1 MALTLSAAPMQPVSH
16 IDAPGS
22 ASSYPPHLLKHMAS
36 FAGSESSVA
45 APEHLSSR
53 LHRTSTSIS
62 ASALSSSVN
71 RPLPSLPRTQS
82 VTRSSAAPSTMA
94 IPNFR
99 PSSKHKGLNPPV
111 SYHSHLVSTMPPRKT
126 LSVTSIVNHLG
137 TLSRLLSFLPWPDF
151 LALSQT
157 CRSLRGIPQKD
168 NLRDVILSRYVEGY
182 GTCLR
187 LLSGSREGI
196 KEVPVTLHDID
207 LLLISQRTPL
217 HIYPTAALS
226 TLSSRH
232 LSKAEILRNQKLES
246 LTHIHSRF
254 VLLLQSLVH
263 SSSLPPPL
271 EPEPEPESD
280 PIFPDAR
287 TQSQGPSLL
296 QRVSVLDGPGTGSVR
311 ELIFP
316 APLSCPDLAI
326 ESDRPAETAGRIP
339 QRRSVSAGAV
349 LTDVRDHRHAPSL
362 TSSASY
368 LQSSRYRQSP
378 KSTGLP
384 GSQTGT
390 IRSPD
395 SSASLRS
402 MKRKN
407 RLSIF
412 GSSSTHPPPPPAD
425 PRDLKYYSTGWRR
438 SLANASFAHQAKRA
452 SSGHGSSL
460 SEGWRSDDDLGFYR
474 PHRRFASSNFS
485 GSNHSFSSTS
495 GSASGSGGSPLS
507 RSERHNSP
515 SPPLTPVTMPSP
527 SSPHDL
533 VLATSRIRAPV
544 LRVYVPCSELSDTP
558 DFLDKDYFAARAG
571 GGLSIQQCEDQL
583 IGSGLWEHMSTGDV
597 VCNLGYVPPAGNT
610 GSEDSSVE
618 EHSPNRELSR
628 RRGRS
633 DRFKE
638 ARTWLIFN
646 GHCLVPFCPP
656 EDLLPLDDPVSLPSP
671 FYYDYLIPAT
681 PLAVGR
687 QRSPLA
693 PGSIRMV
700 IRRLPPPAFEEI
712 PQLRLVHTQTRVP
725 SPHSRGGVAVVKK
738 WIWIARVW
746 RGGLH
751 YDAAG
756 KLNGAGSGFGTSMGI
771 GWEGEWVIEGDGTK
785 EGRQALLDCLSG
797 EYTAHRECEL
807 VREKSGGGR
816 VWLRMLESSVQPLL
830 SPSNFDSV
838 SPGSIQTDFQP
849 YI

>member
-1 MALTLSAAPMQPVSH
+1 MALTLSAAPIQPVSH
-16 IDAPGS
+16 IDASGP

-36 FAGSESSVA
+36 FAGPESSVA
-45 APEHLSSR
+45 APEHLSDR
-53 LHRTSTSIS
+53 LHRTSTSVS
-62 ASALSSSVN
+62 ASAMSSRVN

-99 PSSKHKGLNPPV
+99 PPPKHKALNPPV
-111 SYHSHLVSTMPPRKT
+111 SYRSHFATAMPQRKT
-126 LSVTSIVNHLG
+126 VSSVTSIVKHPG

-151 LALSQT
+151 LTLSQT
-157 CRSLRGIPQKD
+157 CRSLRDIPQKE

-187 LLSGSREGI
+187 LLSGSREGM

-232 LSKAEILRNQKLES
+232 LSKAEILRNQKLER

-254 VLLLQSLVH
+254 VLLLQSLAH

-271 EPEPEPESD
+271 EPEPESD
-280 PIFPDAR
+280 PIFPDIR

-296 QRVSVLDGPGTGSVR
+296 QRVSLLDGPGTGSVR

-316 APLSCPDLAI
+316 APLSCPDLGI
-326 ESDRPAETAGRIP
+326 ESDRPPEMAGRIP

-349 LTDVRDHRHAPSL
+349 LTDVRDHRHTLSL

-378 KSTGLP
+378 KSTGLSGRP
-384 GSQTGT
+384 AGT

-412 GSSSTHPPPPPAD
+412 GNSSTNPPPPPAD
-425 PRDLKYYSTGWRR
+425 PRDLKYYSTGWRTV
-438 SLANASFAHQAKRA
+438 S
-452 SSGHGSSL
+452 
-460 SEGWRSDDDLGFYR
+460 
-474 PHRRFASSNFS
+474 
-485 GSNHSFSSTS
+485 
-495 GSASGSGGSPLS
+495 
-507 RSERHNSP
+507 
-515 SPPLTPVTMPSP
+515 SP

-533 VLATSRIRAPV
+533 VLATSRVRAPI
-544 LRVYVPCSELSDTP
+544 LRVYVPCSELSDMP
-558 DFLDKDYFAARAG
+558 EFLDKDYLATRTG
-571 GGLSIQQCEDQL
+571 GGSSIPQCEDQL

-597 VCNLGYVPPAGNT
+597 VCNLGYVPPVGNT

-628 RRGRS
+628 RRGRF

-638 ARTWLIFN
+638 TRTWLIFN
-646 GHCLVPFCPP
+646 GHSLVPFCPP
-656 EDLLPLDDPVSLPSP
+656 EDLLPIDDPVSLPSP

-681 PLAVGR
+681 PLVVGR

-693 PGSIRMV
+693 SGSIRMV
-700 IRRLPPPAFEEI
+700 IGRLPPPAFEEI
-712 PQLRLVHTQTRVP
+712 PQLRLVHTQIRVP

-751 YDAAG
+751 YDAVG
-756 KLNGAGSGFGTSMGI
+756 KMNGAGSGFGASMGI

-785 EGRQALLDCLSG
+785 EGRQALLDCLNG
-797 EYTAHRECEL
+797 EYTTHRECEL

-816 VWLRMLESSVQPLL
+816 VWLRMLESSVQLL
-830 SPSNFDSV
+830 PAPSNFDSV
-838 SPGSIQTDFQP
+838 SPGSTQTTFQP
-849 YI
+849 SI

>member
-1 MALTLSAAPMQPVSH
+1 
-16 IDAPGS
+16 
-22 ASSYPPHLLKHMAS
+22 
-36 FAGSESSVA
+36 
-45 APEHLSSR
+45 
-53 LHRTSTSIS
+53 
-62 ASALSSSVN
+62 
-71 RPLPSLPRTQS
+71 
-82 VTRSSAAPSTMA
+82 
-94 IPNFR
+94 
-99 PSSKHKGLNPPV
+99 
-111 SYHSHLVSTMPPRKT
+111 MPQRKT
-126 LSVTSIVNHLG
+126 VSSIATIVNHPG

-157 CRSLRGIPQKD
+157 CRSLRDIPQKE

-187 LLSGSREGI
+187 LLSGSRE
-196 KEVPVTLHDID
+196 V
-207 LLLISQRTPL
+207 ISQRTPL

-232 LSKAEILRNQKLES
+232 LSKAEILRNQKLER

-254 VLLLQSLVH
+254 VLLLQSLAH
-263 SSSLPPPL
+263 SSSLPPPS
-271 EPEPEPESD
+271 EPEPESD
-280 PIFPDAR
+280 PIFPDTR

-296 QRVSVLDGPGTGSVR
+296 QRVSLLDGPGTGSVR

-326 ESDRPAETAGRIP
+326 ESDRPTEMAGRIP

-349 LTDVRDHRHAPSL
+349 LTDVRDHRPTPSL
-362 TSSASY
+362 TSSVSY

-384 GSQTGT
+384 GRQAGT

-412 GSSSTHPPPPPAD
+412 GNSSTKPPPPPAD

-438 SLANASFAHQAKRA
+438 SLANASFAHKAKRA
-452 SSGHGSSL
+452 SSAHGSSV
-460 SEGWRSDDDLGFYR
+460 SEGWLSDDNLGFYR

-515 SPPLTPVTMPSP
+515 SPPLTPITMPSP

-533 VLATSRIRAPV
+533 VLATSRVRAPI

-558 DFLDKDYFAARAG
+558 EFLDKDYFVRAG
-571 GGLSIQQCEDQL
+571 GGSSIQQCEDQL

-597 VCNLGYVPPAGNT
+597 VCNLG
-610 GSEDSSVE
+610 
-618 EHSPNRELSR
+618 L
-628 RRGRS
+628 
-633 DRFKE
+633 KE
-638 ARTWLIFN
+638 TRTWLVFN

-656 EDLLPLDDPVSLPSP
+656 EDLLPIDDPISLPSP

-681 PLAVGR
+681 PLA
-687 QRSPLA
+687 
-693 PGSIRMV
+693 
-700 IRRLPPPAFEEI
+700 
-712 PQLRLVHTQTRVP
+712 TRVP
-725 SPHSRGGVAVVKK
+725 SPHSRGGVAVVRK
-738 WIWIARVW
+738 WVWIARVW

-751 YDAAG
+751 YDAVG
-756 KLNGAGSGFGTSMGI
+756 KVNGAGSGFGASMGI

-785 EGRQALLDCLSG
+785 EGRQALLDCLNG
-797 EYTAHRECEL
+797 EYTTHRECEF

-816 VWLRMLESSVQPLL
+816 VWL
-830 SPSNFDSV
+830 
-838 SPGSIQTDFQP
+838 
-849 YI
+849 